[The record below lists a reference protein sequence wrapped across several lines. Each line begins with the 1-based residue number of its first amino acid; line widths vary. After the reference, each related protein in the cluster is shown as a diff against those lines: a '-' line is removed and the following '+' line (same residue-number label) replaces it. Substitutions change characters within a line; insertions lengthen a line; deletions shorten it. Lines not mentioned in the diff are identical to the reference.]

1 MFDFV
6 SSVNT
11 VSVNENE
18 FEIIEIRLEEMISLS
33 FVQKDHTRSLIY
45 SIKSMVPHL

>member
-18 FEIIEIRLEEMISLS
+18 FEIIEIILDEMMSLS
-33 FVQKDHTRSLIY
+33 FVQKILE
-45 SIKSMVPHL
+45 V